1 MQAYNDRSTLS
12 TFRRRLQWALV
23 ALATCW
29 VLWLRSPV
37 LTPFVLAALL
47 GWLGDSLVDRIQA
60 RGVPRNGGVIVVFS
74 AMAAVTLLGLLL
86 LLPLLQRQLVTLVG
100 SLPNY
105 REWVVGIALPWLEA
119 RPGLELVDWLDHAR
133 LFALFRRDGTGDVQ
147 GKKVSV

>member
-60 RGVPRNGGVIVVFS
+60 RGVPRHGGVIVVFS

-86 LLPLLQRQLVTLVG
+86 LLPPLQLQLVNLVG

-105 REWVVGIALPWLEA
+105 RDWVVRLALPLLAACNVQAMAEWRAAGVLSQMA
-119 RPGLELVDWLDHAR
+119 GSTSKLVG
-133 LFALFRRDGTGDVQ
+133 DG
-147 GKKVSV
+147 